1 MAILPA
7 GDQYMS
13 FKYLPILLFSAVLV
27 APALASAP
35 GVQLD
40 GIAAVVDEE
49 AILHSDVAR
58 RVRTVRAGLARTGNP
73 EPPLGILREQVLERL
88 ILERVQLQRAE
99 RAGITVSEDQLN
111 QAISNIARGNGL
123 TLDQFVEALAADGIS
138 FAEMRDDVRADIIMT
153 QLRQREV
160 LARINVSPRE
170 VDAFLAGEGAE
181 ALDGREF
188 RVQHVMLRADP
199 DAEVAEATRVRELG
213 EDIVRRARAGEDFG
227 GLAVAHSAGQQALE
241 GGDLGWRR
249 STQLPAVFA
258 ERVVGMQPGEVSDL
272 IRTPGALHI
281 IKLADSRN
289 TGERM
294 VVDQV
299 RARHI
304 LIRTNPLMTDVRAA
318 ARLAE
323 MREEILAGGDF
334 GQLARRYS
342 EDPNSAINNGEL
354 GWVGAGE
361 TVPAFDAAISA
372 LAPGE
377 ISEPFAS
384 EYGWHIV
391 QVTERRAHDGTD
403 QMRIA
408 QARRVLRERK
418 AEEEMEQWLLRLRSE
433 AYIENRLGG

>member
-1 MAILPA
+1 
-7 GDQYMS
+7 MS
-13 FKYLPILLFSAVLV
+13 FKYLPILFLFTIFSAPLF
-27 APALASAP
+27 ANAP

-49 AILHSDVAR
+49 VILHSDVAR
-58 RVRTVRAGLARTGNP
+58 RLRTVRAGLARSANP
-73 EPPLGILREQVLERL
+73 EPPLNVLREQILERL

-99 RAGITVSEDQLN
+99 RVGITVSEDQLN
-111 QAISNIARGNGL
+111 QAISNIASGNGM
-123 TLDQFVEALAADGIS
+123 TLDQLVEALANDGIS

-188 RVQHVMLRADP
+188 RVQHIMLRVDP
-199 DAEVAEATRVRELG
+199 DAEAAEANRVRALG
-213 EDIVRRARAGEDFG
+213 EDIVQRARAGEDFG
-227 GLAVAHSAGQQALE
+227 GLAVAYSTGQQALE

-258 ERVVGMQPGEVSDL
+258 ESVVSMQPGAVSDL
-272 IRTPGALHI
+272 IRTPGALHV
-281 IKLADSRN
+281 IKLAESRN
-289 TGERM
+289 TGQRM

-304 LIRTNPLMTDVRAA
+304 LIRTNPLMTDARAA

-323 MREEILAGGDF
+323 LRQEILAGGDF
-334 GQLARRYS
+334 GDLARRHS

-361 TVPAFDAAISA
+361 TVPAFDAAITS
-372 LAPGE
+372 LTPGE
-377 ISEPFAS
+377 VSEPFAS

-391 QVTERRAHDGTD
+391 QVMERRAHDGTD

-418 AEEEMEQWLLRLRSE
+418 AEEELEQWLLRLRGE
-433 AYIENRLGG
+433 TYIENRLGG

>member
-1 MAILPA
+1 M
-7 GDQYMS
+7 DSMS
-13 FKYLPILLFSAVLV
+13 FKYLAIATLSLSAVCAGP
-27 APALASAP
+27 APASVP
-35 GVQLD
+35 GVPLD

-49 AILHSDVAR
+49 VILHSDLAR
-58 RVRTVRAGLARTGNP
+58 RVRTVRAGLARSGNP
-73 EPPLGILREQVLERL
+73 EPPLDVLRAQVLERL

-99 RAGITVSEDQLN
+99 RVGITVSEDQLN
-111 QAISNIARGNGL
+111 QSISNIARSNGM
-123 TLDQFVEALAADGIS
+123 TLDQFVEALAADGVS

-160 LARINVSPRE
+160 LARINISPRE
-170 VDAFLAGEGAE
+170 VDAFLAGEGAA
-181 ALDGREF
+181 ALDNREF
-188 RVQHVMLRADP
+188 RVQHIMLRADS
-199 DAEVAEATRVRELG
+199 DAEAAEADRVRALG
-213 EDIVRRARAGEDFG
+213 EELVRRARAGEDFG

-258 ERVVGMQPGEVSDL
+258 ERVVSMQPGEVSDL
-272 IRTPGALHI
+272 IRTPGALHV
-281 IKLADSRN
+281 IKLADSRS
-289 TGERM
+289 TGERN
-294 VVDQV
+294 VVEQV

-304 LIRTNPLMTDVRAA
+304 LIRTNPLMTDARAA

-354 GWVGAGE
+354 GWIGAGE
-361 TVPAFDAAISA
+361 TVPAFDAAISS
-372 LAPGE
+372 LDVGE

-391 QVTERRAHDGTD
+391 QVLERRAHDGTD

-418 AEEEMEQWLLRLRSE
+418 AEEELEQWLLRLRDE
-433 AYIENRLGG
+433 AYIENRLDG

>member
-1 MAILPA
+1 
-7 GDQYMS
+7 MS
-13 FKYLPILLFSAVLV
+13 FRYLTFVVFLSVAVTGAVSANTQ
-27 APALASAP
+27 
-35 GVQLD
+35 GERLD

-49 AILHSDVAR
+49 VILHSDLER
-58 RVRTVRAGLARTGNP
+58 RLRTVRAGLARSGNP
-73 EPPLGILREQVLERL
+73 EPPLDMLRQQVLERL
-88 ILERVQLQRAE
+88 ILEQVQLQRAD
-99 RAGITVSEDQLN
+99 RVGITVPEDQLN
-111 QAISNIARGNGL
+111 QAISEIARSNNL
-123 TLDQFVEALAADGIS
+123 SLDQFVEALAADGIS
-138 FAEMRDDVRADIIMT
+138 FAEMREDVRSDMILT

-181 ALDGREF
+181 ALDSREF
-188 RVQHVMLRADP
+188 RVQHILLRADASAA
-199 DAEVAEATRVRELG
+199 AEEAERVRALADE
-213 EDIVRRARAGEDFG
+213 IVRRARAGEDFG
-227 GLAVAHSAGQQALE
+227 GLAAAHSAGQQALE

-249 STQLPAVFA
+249 STQLPAAFA
-258 ERVVGMQPGEVSDL
+258 ERVVGMASGDVSDV

-281 IKLADSRN
+281 IKLVEVRN

-304 LIRTNPLMTDVRAA
+304 LVRTNPLMTDARAA

-323 MREEILAGGDF
+323 LRAEILAGADF
-334 GQLARRYS
+334 GELARRHS

-372 LAPGE
+372 LAVGE

-391 QVTERRAHDGTD
+391 QVLERRAHDGTD
-403 QMRIA
+403 QLRIA

-418 AEEEMEQWLLRLRSE
+418 AEEQLEQWLMRLRDES
-433 AYIENRLGG
+433 YIENRLDG